1 MNDVLYMAWRYVR
14 FHWGKT
20 VLLVSAISLVLFLPA
35 GLHVV
40 VEQGA
45 ETLTARA
52 DSTPL
57 LIGAKGSAVD
67 LTLSALYFR
76 PPNLSSSEFR
86 EVQRVSRTGLA
97 IGIPLH
103 LRYTVRKQRIVGTT
117 LDYADFRSLAVAEG
131 RWFGLLGECVL
142 GAEAARVLGVGVGE
156 HVLSSAGSAFDV
168 AGAFPLKMP
177 VVGVLAPTGTADDEA
192 VFVDIKTTWIISGL
206 AHGHQNINTSQEG
219 DAGVLK
225 REEGNVVA
233 NAAVLSYTEITP
245 QNIDSFH
252 FHGDPGGF
260 PVDAIIAAP
269 IDRKSGILLRG
280 RYEEEGTA
288 VQMLVPSQVV
298 GELLETMFSVRD
310 YVILGSLGVGAA
322 TLMTTALVFLL
333 SIRLRQRE
341 IETIR
346 KIGGSSQR
354 LRGMLA
360 SEILLVVFAGVLIAG
375 ALTAG
380 VSRFGDLLVRFFGS

>member
-1 MNDVLYMAWRYVR
+1 MNDVLYLAWRYIR
-14 FHWGKT
+14 FHRGKT

-45 ETLTARA
+45 QTLTARA
-52 DSTPL
+52 ESTPL

-67 LTLSALYFR
+67 LTLSSLYFR
-76 PPNLSSSEFR
+76 PPNLSPGEYSE
-86 EVQRVSRTGLA
+86 VNRVNRTGLA

-103 LRYTVRKQRIVGTT
+103 LRYTVRNQRIVGTT
-117 LDYADFRSLAVAEG
+117 MDYSDFRGLAVAEG

-177 VVGVLAPTGTADDEA
+177 VVGVLEPTGTADDEA
-192 VFVDIKTTWIISGL
+192 VFVDVKTTWIISGL
-206 AHGHQNINTSQEG
+206 AHGHDDVNTASEG
-219 DAGVLK
+219 DKGVLK
-225 REEGNVVA
+225 REAGNVVA
-233 NAAVLSYTEITP
+233 NATVLSYTEITRE
-245 QNIDSFH
+245 NIDSFH
-252 FHGDPGGF
+252 FHGDPDGF

-269 IDRKSGILLRG
+269 KDRKSGILLRG

-288 VQMLVPSQVV
+288 VQMIVPSDVV
-298 GELLETMFSVRD
+298 NEVLETMFSVRD
-310 YVILGSLGVGAA
+310 YVILGGIGVGVA
-322 TLMTTALVFLL
+322 TLMTAALVFLL
-333 SIRLRQRE
+333 SIRLRRRE

-346 KIGGSSQR
+346 KIGGSTRR
-354 LRGMLA
+354 LTAVLA
-360 SEILLVVFAGVLIAG
+360 SEILLVVFGGVVIAG
-375 ALTAG
+375 LLTAV
-380 VSRFGDLLVRFFGS
+380 VSRFGDLLVRFIGS